1 LFSEIWDLSSGLPQA
16 LPTRLRKNVHEVST
30 LAAASS
36 QVIFRVAN
44 KMRMQVKRRRFESV
58 TSRLSHSKNS
68 LELPHMKN
76 VHQLS
81 VLHFRTRCALAN

>member
-36 QVIFRVAN
+36 QVIFRGCEQDENA
-44 KMRMQVKRRRFESV
+44 R
-58 TSRLSHSKNS
+58 
-68 LELPHMKN
+68 
-76 VHQLS
+76 
-81 VLHFRTRCALAN
+81 

>member
-36 QVIFRVAN
+36 QVIFHGCEQDENAG
-44 KMRMQVKRRRFESV
+44 
-58 TSRLSHSKNS
+58 
-68 LELPHMKN
+68 
-76 VHQLS
+76 
-81 VLHFRTRCALAN
+81 